1 MNGYEAVV
9 RALQQARPDGL
20 LTALRAALTEN
31 FEALAA
37 NLLLADYGMTSL
49 CHVTDPGEEPRWL
62 SLFNSIEGRVF
73 GSQEPM
79 VEGFP
84 GAGRSVVRL
93 PVTLRGDRTGVLVVE
108 LPTPEPTPESIRELE
123 RVARALGHELLVA
136 ERDTDHYRVLRRRG
150 RLTLAAEIQWDLLAG
165 RAYECPEYALGAQ
178 LEPAYS
184 IRGDNFDWSAGGE
197 RLLLGVTNG
206 MGEGIE
212 ASLLTSLAVN
222 ALRNARRAGVPLA
235 DQVAL
240 ADKAVFAQ
248 HQGEL
253 YLDLLLLS
261 FDQATGEVEVVD
273 AGSPRLYLLRD
284 DAVAHFPFDAQMPLG
299 MAEDTVYTTQRF
311 TVQPG
316 DRLVFVSDGVF
327 DASGRGRETF
337 GHRSLARSILATRL
351 LPAAS
356 VPQEI
361 LRHLSGYRRAE
372 RSEDDALVV
381 CLDWR
386 GKD

>member
-20 LTALRAALTEN
+20 LTALRGALTEY
-31 FEALAA
+31 FEALAVD
-37 NLLLADYGMTSL
+37 LLLADYGMTSL
-49 CHVTDPGEEPRWL
+49 CHVTEPGEEPRL
-62 SLFNSIEGRVF
+62 HSLFNSPDGRVF
-73 GSQEPM
+73 GSQERL

-84 GAGRSVVRL
+84 GAGRSVARL
-93 PVTLRGDRTGVLVVE
+93 PVSVRGDRMGVLVVE
-108 LPTPEPTPESIRELE
+108 LPVVAPDQRVLGDLE
-123 RVARALGHELLVA
+123 RIARALGHELLVA
-136 ERDTDHYRVLRRRG
+136 ERDTDLYRTVRRRD

-165 RAYECPEYALGAQ
+165 RAYECPEYGLGAQ
-178 LEPAYS
+178 LEPAYA
-184 IRGDNFDWSAGGE
+184 IHGDNFDWSAGGD
-197 RLLLGVTNG
+197 RLVLSVTNG

-240 ADKAVFAQ
+240 ADKAVYAQ
-248 HQGEL
+248 HQGGL
-253 YLDLLLLS
+253 YLDVLLLS
-261 FDQATGEVEVVD
+261 FDQTTGEVEVVD

-284 DAVAHFPFDAQMPLG
+284 DAVAHFPFEAQMPLG

-327 DASGRGRETF
+327 EASGPGADTF
-337 GHRSLARSILATRL
+337 GQRALERSILATRL

-361 LRHLSGYRRAE
+361 LRNLSGYRHGE

-386 GKD
+386 GKV